1 MASGIAG
8 VVKYWR
14 PTIRQDIRAMMRAAV
29 ANAALRPVVNA
40 AYAVLPLEQT
50 AAFHSWFWDVFRDGR
65 DGMSGGSWT
74 VSFCGRSIRLPLRP
88 ESAGL
93 DWGLSTAILG
103 HDVDIKQTYAALLRG
118 PGRPGLFIDVGSNFG
133 THSILFV
140 ANGIPTIS
148 LDPNSACNRYHA
160 ALCAANGFEA
170 RIETVAIGDRHGYVE
185 LSYPPGDPWLGSTD
199 SDTSERLRTEHA
211 VERCRVEQRMLDD
224 YLPEVADRR
233 LLIKI
238 DTEGNESRVLLG
250 GRQMLEQKSPV
261 VIFESWRGQQRTE
274 LHEIFKTFGY
284 RIATLPWDGQ
294 PASAKTLSAP
304 EFEDQDATNFVAIR
318 LDA

>member
-29 ANAALRPVVNA
+29 ANAVLRPVVNA

-148 LDPNSACNRYHA
+148 LDP
-160 ALCAANGFEA
+160 
-170 RIETVAIGDRHGYVE
+170 
-185 LSYPPGDPWLGSTD
+185 
-199 SDTSERLRTEHA
+199 
-211 VERCRVEQRMLDD
+211 
-224 YLPEVADRR
+224 
-233 LLIKI
+233 
-238 DTEGNESRVLLG
+238 
-250 GRQMLEQKSPV
+250 
-261 VIFESWRGQQRTE
+261 
-274 LHEIFKTFGY
+274 
-284 RIATLPWDGQ
+284 
-294 PASAKTLSAP
+294 
-304 EFEDQDATNFVAIR
+304 
-318 LDA
+318 